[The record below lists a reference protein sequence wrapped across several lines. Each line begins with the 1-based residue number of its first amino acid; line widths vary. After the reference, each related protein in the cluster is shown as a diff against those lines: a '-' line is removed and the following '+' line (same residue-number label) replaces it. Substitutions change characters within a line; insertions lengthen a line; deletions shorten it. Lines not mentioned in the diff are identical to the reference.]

1 MSAAAPSLI
10 RHLDHSAVKTV
21 LEAHARYLSGRTG
34 GKRANLSY
42 VDLSHMMLDGVD
54 LTEAELTGAWF
65 HGASLKG
72 AVLKRVTMFGCDLRE
87 ADLRTADLTAA
98 DLRGACLR
106 GANLAGANL
115 AGCDLREG
123 RIAMQGS
130 GGGWRILKHERRPG
144 ELDYAV
150 LEGANLSGAQMSG
163 AHALAADFTD
173 ADLNGAC
180 LTGARLVNAVLDGAD
195 LSGADLFGSDLS
207 GASLRQAVL
216 VGVNMDD
223 ANFSN
228 ADLTDVLKAPPP
240 IIYVDDVPLQ
250 DLMRDHERYCESGGA
265 DGAVMK
271 VSRVDF
277 RSLRQLLKPAEAA
290 AEVRPIDRGVLQRMP
305 AALVHAG
312 ERRKKHGNHRQHQP
326 TAR

>member
-1 MSAAAPSLI
+1 MPVAAAAPSLI
-10 RHLDHSAVKTV
+10 RHLDFSAVKAV
-21 LEAHARYLSGRTG
+21 LEAHARYLGGRNG

-42 VDLSHMMLDGVD
+42 VDLSNMAFDGVD
-54 LTEAELTGAWF
+54 LTEAELTGALF

-72 AVLKRVTMFGCDLRE
+72 AVLKRATMFGCDLRD
-87 ADLRTADLTAA
+87 ADLRNADLTAT

-106 GANLAGANL
+106 GANMAGANL

-123 RIAMQGS
+123 RIAMQGAGS
-130 GGGWRILKHERRPG
+130 GWRILKHERRPG

-150 LEGANLSGAQMSG
+150 LEGANLTGAQLSG
-163 AHALAADFTD
+163 AHALSADFTD
-173 ADLNGAC
+173 ANLSGAC
-180 LTGARLVNAVLDGAD
+180 LAGAKLVNAVLDGAD

-223 ANFSN
+223 ANFDK

-250 DLMRDHERYCESGGA
+250 ELLREHERFCESEGVE
-265 DGAVMK
+265 GAVMK

-277 RSLRQLLKPAEAA
+277 RSLRQL
-290 AEVRPIDRGVLQRMP
+290 RGRRMTG
-305 AALVHAG
+305 LVAPRSVFFG
-312 ERRKKHGNHRQHQP
+312 MNRQAPNCRAP
-326 TAR
+326 T